1 MAVATQC
8 EAVESRGWRRGRRYF
23 PSLQRARDRMG
34 PSRVCQWVSGVSQPR
49 SPPFSFIALCDRGL
63 PTRSQLSAPDQDA
76 VEGSDSIVGSS
87 QMRSILTFSPLISSY
102 TLSLVLNLKYLT
114 WHPFHYRLVYK
125 ACLVIIVSTIR
136 LTCYNTSFYF
146 ETYLLLILG
155 P

>member
-8 EAVESRGWRRGRRYF
+8 GVVESRGRRRGRQYF
-23 PSLQRARDRMG
+23 PSLQCTRDRMG
-34 PSRVCQWVSGVSQPR
+34 PSRVCQWISGVSQPR
-49 SPPFSFIALCDRGL
+49 SPPLSFIALCDRGL

-114 WHPFHYRLVYK
+114 WHPFYYRLVYR
-125 ACLVIIVSTIR
+125 ACLVIIVSIIR
-136 LTCYNTSFYF
+136 LTGYNTPFYF
-146 ETYLLLILG
+146 ETDL
-155 P
+155 